1 MRSNLRRTG
10 AIVLVLL
17 LAATIVSIMT
27 RGPGPDWNRSS
38 GIQQPVS
45 DFGEVAARLVGGLGA
60 THRGGK
66 VIFSTSFEHGLNDV
80 DITDVL
86 GTGAEIQFNPS
97 KSFRGG
103 NSVDLTAGDAVDDFA
118 SLRKFFYPIEDSPVG
133 VESAFCLNVN
143 TQVRVAIG
151 LEHYQPDEAFLFQVR
166 IDGSSKELEYLGSA
180 DWVKIADVPGLSN
193 SAQIFH
199 VLKMIVDVKAGKY
212 LRVILDTDQFEVN
225 DDAWTI
231 ATGEPYYNVANISAA
246 NLQAGATRTIQI
258 DDFVLTM
265 QEEG

>member
-151 LEHYQPDEAFLFQVR
+151 LEQC
-166 IDGSSKELEYLGSA
+166 GSMAAAKNWS
-180 DWVKIADVPGLSN
+180 
-193 SAQIFH
+193 
-199 VLKMIVDVKAGKY
+199 
-212 LRVILDTDQFEVN
+212 
-225 DDAWTI
+225 
-231 ATGEPYYNVANISAA
+231 ISARPIGSRSPTC
-246 NLQAGATRTIQI
+246 QASATAHKSFTCLR
-258 DDFVLTM
+258 
-265 QEEG
+265 